1 MVGSISPVLSESFD
15 DVLHAVQETA
25 RGRWFLD
32 EFAKRKKAEDT
43 AVILAAVVK
52 LESAI
57 SRMPEP
63 TQDSEH
69 AALEKAKN
77 AIARAKA
84 QIKSL
89 SPEGSPLSEEAQLFA
104 KLAELSRKAHSA
116 ETAEAVRDTI
126 SKGVEVALKLVS
138 ELDVELGTSAEPVK
152 APSTTG
158 QKYFNQDR
166 DIFEAPAKA
175 AKPAVEPPDIQIG
188 AKSARP
194 AAPPQAADP
203 VVRGAKLTIN
213 RPAAQAAEGD
223 AENVPLAA
231 APEKASEQRIVI
243 IRRSPDE
250 SIEVPLVDRQENAS
264 AA

>member
-69 AALEKAKN
+69 AALDKAKK

-89 SPEGSPLSEEAQLFA
+89 SPEGSPLSEEAQLFSR
-104 KLAELSRKAHSA
+104 LAELSRKAHSA

-138 ELDVELGTSAEPVK
+138 ELDVELGTANEPVK
-152 APSTTG
+152 AVSTTG

-166 DIFEAPAKA
+166 DIFEAPAKSS
-175 AKPAVEPPDIQIG
+175 KPAVEPPDIQLG
-188 AKSARP
+188 TKTKP
-194 AAPPQAADP
+194 AAPPPSADP
-203 VVRGAKLTIN
+203 VIRGAKLTIN
-213 RPAAQAAEGD
+213 RPSSPTTET
-223 AENVPLAA
+223 E
-231 APEKASEQRIVI
+231 APPTATLDKPAEQRIVI
-243 IRRSPDE
+243 IRRAPDE
-250 SIEVPLVDRQENAS
+250 TIEVPLVDDQDKAS